1 VTDAASVT
9 PVVSGTTAA
18 TYDQQKYSVSVT
30 GSTSDY
36 LQVANREILTGQMF
50 SAQQE
55 KNNARVVLLGV
66 NVVAKLFDGDANAA
80 MDKQIRIGRAS
91 FTVIGV
97 MTSDMQ
103 GDDAVVMPLGAARS
117 YLVGGNSNVDQVI
130 LKAASADQ
138 VSAAQT
144 EIQRVLD
151 DQHHITDPSSR
162 DYTVRAF
169 QNQLNDMSQTMTY
182 MTMFI
187 VAIAAISL
195 VVGGIGVANIMLVS
209 VTERTREIG
218 IRKAIGARRS
228 AVMKQFL
235 IEAIVLSG
243 LGGLI
248 GVVIGIGLTLGAA
261 EIIPKIAPR
270 FGTPDISPPSILV
283 AFLFSL
289 LIGLLAGGY
298 PAMRASKLRPIDAL
312 RFQ

>member
-1 VTDAASVT
+1 VTDAASVI
-9 PVVSGTTAA
+9 PVVSGTTTA
-18 TYDQQKYSVSVT
+18 TYDQQKYSVYAT

-248 GVVIGIGLTLGAA
+248 GVVIGTH
-261 EIIPKIAPR
+261 PQYWWRSCK
-270 FGTPDISPPSILV
+270 
-283 AFLFSL
+283 
-289 LIGLLAGGY
+289 
-298 PAMRASKLRPIDAL
+298 AS
-312 RFQ
+312 